1 MGGVDG
7 YTLRNG
13 KHGAND
19 WELVGSEKVRNKEF
33 SKFLHVIQ
41 KKNVIYIFTGGTAVA
56 A

>member
-33 SKFLHVIQ
+33 SKLCKSSRNKI
-41 KKNVIYIFTGGTAVA
+41 NYINAVTA
-56 A
+56 